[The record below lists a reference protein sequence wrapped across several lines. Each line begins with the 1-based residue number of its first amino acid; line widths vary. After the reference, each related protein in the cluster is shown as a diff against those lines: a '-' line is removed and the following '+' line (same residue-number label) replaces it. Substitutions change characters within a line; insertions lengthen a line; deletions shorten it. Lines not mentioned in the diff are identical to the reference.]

1 MSWYVAVGYNGAW
14 DMMVFCM
21 CWHGV
26 FFFKQKTAYEMR
38 ISDWSSDVCS
48 SDLRFLQQRRVDRGG
63 HVVTGLFQDVAD
75 ALVGRG
81 QRLGL
86 GQPGEGADGV
96 DAAVEVVQRGRAQL
110 GDGVEVLHRHALV
123 GVVAAEAVEDEV
135 VEFQ

>member
-1 MSWYVAVGYNGAW
+1 
-14 DMMVFCM
+14 
-21 CWHGV
+21 
-26 FFFKQKTAYEMR
+26 MR

-63 HVVTGLFQDVAD
+63 HVVIGLFQDVAD

-96 DAAVEVVQRGRAQL
+96 DAAVEDVERGPAHL
-110 GDGVEVLHRHALV
+110 GLGGYSSNKGRV
-123 GVVAAEAVEDEV
+123 GHKRCSEWRSWLLAVDT
-135 VEFQ
+135 QNKQNTPLRRLK